1 MKKTEGMKALAKEAL
16 FWNALKLAAKQNPG
30 SVCHK

>member
-1 MKKTEGMKALAKEAL
+1 MKKTVGMKARAKEAVY
-16 FWNALKLAAKQNPG
+16 WNALKLAAKQNPG